1 MSFVGRCEA
10 MSATFAANV
19 AVRFLEEA
27 SWPGDLEE
35 IHVVCNDEGGDG
47 KSQAFELARFAD
59 AAAVMPDASMG
70 ICYISCLAYYS
81 LHPKSI
87 QSIHRLSCVFMICV
101 CPCQN
106 HHRVQKLQPLQL
118 PTTPQPRC
126 RISTWPWMRMESSQ
140 N

>member
-59 AAAVMPDASMG
+59 AAAVMPDASMDIG
-70 ICYISCLAYYS
+70 TSHVSHTIPCIPNPSN
-81 LHPKSI
+81 PSI
-87 QSIHRLSCVFMICV
+87 V
-101 CPCQN
+101 
-106 HHRVQKLQPLQL
+106 
-118 PTTPQPRC
+118 
-126 RISTWPWMRMESSQ
+126 
-140 N
+140 